1 MTPRQANP
9 ADPNTEPVQV
19 LVCSG
24 SKCGN
29 ESLSRALT
37 AEIKRAGLADRVSV
51 QRHPCRGLC
60 TAGPTVTLMPRGIL
74 YCHVKPDD
82 AAEIVQETILEGQ
95 LINRL
100 LWREPAEI
108 ESLPQ
113 FRDTPFTRKQ
123 LRIALRNCGLI
134 DPESIEDYVA
144 REGYRALAKVLTEL
158 SPEEVIREVKESG
171 LRGRGGAGFP
181 AGVKWE
187 LCRKSPGEI
196 KYTICNADEG
206 DPGAFMDRSIL
217 ESDPHSLIEGMTIA
231 AYAMGSREGFIYCRE
246 EYPLAIGR
254 LQIAIAQA
262 MDLGLLG
269 QNILGSPFSFEIHIK
284 GGAGAFVCGEE
295 TALIASIEGRRGE
308 PRPRPPFPAVSGL
321 WGKPTN
327 INNVKSYAI
336 TPQIILNG
344 AKWFAGIGSSRSP
357 GTAIFAL
364 TGKVNNTGLIEVPM
378 GIPLGDIVFDIGGGI
393 PGGKH
398 FKAVQTGGPLGGC
411 LPASSLNTLVD
422 FDSLQQAGAVMGSG
436 GMIVVDEDTCMVELA
451 RYFLRFATA
460 ESCGKCIPCR
470 VGGQHLLDALTR
482 ITEGHGTRKDLDV
495 IREISQRMQDTSLC
509 GLGQRTPGPV
519 MSTLRFFEAEF
530 LAHIDDKLCPAG
542 QCKPLVRAKCV
553 NTCPAGVDTPAYL
566 ALVAQG
572 RYAEGLAVHRERNP
586 FPLICGRACPAYC
599 ETKCRRGELDEPVA
613 IRLVKRFMA
622 DQVDTLPWTAPTVG
636 SSEER
641 KAASARKVAVIGA
654 GPAGLTAALRL
665 AQHGYQ
671 VTVFDRFPV
680 PGGMMSWAIPEY
692 RLPRKSLLMDIEKI
706 LQAGVELRSNQ
717 MLGRDFSLND
727 LLDRMGFN
735 AVVLAIGAHKS
746 RSLGIPG
753 QEKNGVLNGIDFL
766 RDVSA
771 DFWQRF
777 DGSAKPQSLP
787 DLKGKRVGVVGGGDV
802 AIDAARTALRL
813 GAREVHVMYRRTG
826 DDMPA
831 THLPEEIEGALHEGV
846 RLHTMVN
853 PVEVLGTDCVTG
865 VRLQRQRLAEF
876 DDSARRKPV
885 PVESDAYTIP
895 LDYLIAA
902 IGQTPDLSWMAR
914 DELAATRA
922 QTLVVGESF
931 ATNRPG
937 VFAAGDAVSGPATIV
952 QAVAHGNLVALAV
965 DEWLRTGK
973 LAKPRFA
980 TARRDIALTHNPDDF
995 AAVHRP
1001 QNPRLPLPEREN
1013 NFKEVELGY
1022 AEATAQ
1028 CEAKR
1033 CLRCDL
1039 EWLDLMGLPRPSG
1052 AGDAASRQ
1060 CVPSSEEAVAAKPA
1074 VRRAGKRKRAAR
1086 S

>member
-1 MTPRQANP
+1 MPPHQVPPT
-9 ADPNTEPVQV
+9 DPPSEPVQIF
-19 LVCSG
+19 VCSG

-29 ESLSRALT
+29 ENLARALT
-37 AEIKRAGLADRVSV
+37 AEITRAGLGDRVQV
-51 QRHPCRGLC
+51 ERRPCRGLC

-74 YCHVKPDD
+74 YCHVKPED
-82 AAEIVQETILEGQ
+82 AAQIVQETILEGQ

-100 LWREPAEI
+100 TWRESAEI
-108 ESLPQ
+108 ESLPL
-113 FRDTPFTRKQ
+113 FRDTAFTRKQ
-123 LRIALRNCGLI
+123 LRIALRNSGLI
-134 DPESIEDYVA
+134 DPERIEDYIA
-144 REGYRALAKVLTEL
+144 RDGYRALGKVLTEL

-181 AGVKWE
+181 AGIKWE
-187 LCRKSPGEI
+187 LCRKSAGDI

-217 ESDPHSLIEGMTIA
+217 ESDPHSVIEGMTIA

-254 LQIAIAQA
+254 LQIAIGQA
-262 MDLGLLG
+262 LDLGLLG
-269 QNILGSPFSFEIHIK
+269 QNILGSPFNFEIHIK

-364 TGKVNNTGLIEVPM
+364 TGKVNNTGLVEVPM

-411 LPASSLNTLVD
+411 LPASSLNTPVD

-436 GMIVVDEDTCMVELA
+436 GMIVVDDDTCMVELA

-519 MSTLRFFEAEF
+519 MSALRFFEAEF

-572 RYAEGLAVHRERNP
+572 RYGEGLAIHRERNP

-599 ETKCRRGELDEPVA
+599 ETKCRRGELDEPIA

-622 DQVDTLPWTAPTVG
+622 DQADTLPWTAPVVG
-636 SSEER
+636 TSDER
-641 KAASARKVAVIGA
+641 TAAPARKVAVIGA

-665 AQHGYQ
+665 AQRGYP

-706 LQAGVELRSNQ
+706 LQSGVELRSNQ

-753 QEKNGVLNGIDFL
+753 EDKHGVLNGIDFL
-766 RDVSA
+766 REVAA
-771 DFWQRF
+771 DSWQRH
-777 DGSAKPQSLP
+777 DGSATPQDLP
-787 DLKGKRVGVVGGGDV
+787 DFKGKRVGVVGGGDV

-853 PVEVLGTDCVTG
+853 PVEVLGTGHVTG

-885 PVESDAYTIP
+885 PVESDVYTIP

-902 IGQTPDLSWMAR
+902 IGQTPDLSWMER
-914 DELAATRA
+914 EELAATRS
-922 QTLVVGESF
+922 QTLIVGEAF

-937 VFAAGDAVSGPATIV
+937 VFAAGDAVS
-952 QAVAHGNLVALAV
+952 
-965 DEWLRTGK
+965 D
-973 LAKPRFA
+973 
-980 TARRDIALTHNPDDF
+980 
-995 AAVHRP
+995 RP
-1001 QNPRLPLPEREN
+1001 PSCRPLPTEISWRWPWTN
-1013 NFKEVELGY
+1013 G
-1022 AEATAQ
+1022 
-1028 CEAKR
+1028 CE
-1033 CLRCDL
+1033 
-1039 EWLDLMGLPRPSG
+1039 
-1052 AGDAASRQ
+1052 
-1060 CVPSSEEAVAAKPA
+1060 PA
-1074 VRRAGKRKRAAR
+1074 N
-1086 S
+1086 